1 MAREHTQTCPVARV
15 LNLIGDSWTLMIIRE
30 ALYGATRFS
39 DIQYNTGIAKN
50 LLISRLNKLV
60 ENGIFEKID
69 AGDSGTRYEYHLTQK
84 GRSLNSVMMA
94 MHQWG
99 NEYEFTPGEAP
110 VLLIDKKTGKEL
122 LPIRPHRA
130 NGEAIPDED
139 ISVEL
144 GPGASNATRKR
155 FSQLS

>member
-1 MAREHTQTCPVARV
+1 MAREHIQTCPVARV

-30 ALYGATRFS
+30 ALYGETRFS
-39 DIQYNTGIAKN
+39 NIQYNTGIAKN
-50 LLISRLNKLV
+50 LLTSRLNKLI

-69 AGDSGTRYEYHLTQK
+69 AGDSGTRYEYHLTEK

-99 NEYEFTPGEAP
+99 NEHEFEPDDAP

-122 LPIRPHRA
+122 LPIRPQRA
-130 NGEAIPDED
+130 NGDVINDED
-139 ISVEL
+139 IVVAL
-144 GPGASNATRKR
+144 GPGASKATRKR
-155 FSQLS
+155 FSELG